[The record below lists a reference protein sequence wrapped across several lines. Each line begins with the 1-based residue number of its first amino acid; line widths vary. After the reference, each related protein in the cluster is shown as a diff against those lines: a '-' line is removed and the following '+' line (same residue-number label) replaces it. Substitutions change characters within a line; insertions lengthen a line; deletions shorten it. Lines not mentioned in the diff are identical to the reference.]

1 MREPQAQL
9 PGPTCPGPAR
19 PEPTRPGYL
28 HRVSRQT
35 GLPRRVLVMAA
46 LALALIV
53 LLAFA
58 LFQSAQHYRR

>member
-1 MREPQAQL
+1 L
-9 PGPTCPGPAR
+9 
-19 PEPTRPGYL
+19 YL
-28 HRVSRQT
+28 RRVSRQT

-46 LALALIV
+46 LVLALIV

>member
-1 MREPQAQL
+1 MPRTHPSRANPSRL
-9 PGPTCPGPAR
+9 
-19 PEPTRPGYL
+19 YL
-28 HRVSRQT
+28 RRVSRQT